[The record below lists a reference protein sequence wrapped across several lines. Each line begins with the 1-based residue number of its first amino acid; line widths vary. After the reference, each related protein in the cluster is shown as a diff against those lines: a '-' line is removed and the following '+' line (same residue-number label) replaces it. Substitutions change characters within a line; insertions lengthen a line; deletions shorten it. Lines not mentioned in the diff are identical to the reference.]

1 MADNDTIDPEEVD
14 REFRELEALVEE
26 ASESVDESERRLQSE
41 DRSKIAKRIVWLFI
55 AACSG
60 ILLFIAI
67 AVFWR
72 PDGAVVGWEEAAKQ
86 MVVILS
92 SVILPVVTL
101 VIGYYFGS
109 ENKQK

>member
-1 MADNDTIDPEEVD
+1 MDNGTFESEEFD
-14 REFRELEALVEE
+14 RAVRETEAFVEE
-26 ASESVDESERRLQSE
+26 TNESIEDRERRLQSE
-41 DRSKIAKRIVWLFI
+41 DRSKIAKRIIWLFI

-60 ILLFIAI
+60 ILLFIAV

-72 PDGAVVGWEEAAKQ
+72 PEGSSIGWQEAAKQ